1 MPPLVGAA
9 PAVLQEP
16 RGLPGSLGQ
25 SLCASLTLCSLR
37 EKTWFH
43 AKYKTFMF
51 EKTGFNC
58 WWLDQQ
64 IGMYLRGEHSDPAKH
79 FSAKKMESHGICHLT
94 QQEPGADGAQLGKSA
109 ASFFFF
115 FFSLLVVVVAPGAHT
130 AFETFLWA
138 GLARLCLPGQGLGN
152 QGVRLPE
159 YLAQFLGSSRAPCKI
174 KGTAQEAGARQVLAL
189 RGAQPAPG
197 WVLSGRLQ

>member
-1 MPPLVGAA
+1 MPPRVGATS
-9 PAVLQEP
+9 AVFQGP

-25 SLCASLTLCSLR
+25 NRRASLTLCSLR
-37 EKTWFH
+37 EKMWFH

-58 WWLDQQ
+58 WWSDQQ
-64 IGMYLRGEHSDPAKH
+64 IGMYLHGEHSDPAKH
-79 FSAKKMESHGICHLT
+79 FSAKKMENRGICHLT

-109 ASFFFF
+109 AAFFFF
-115 FFSLLVVVVAPGAHT
+115 PLLVVVAPGADI

-138 GLARLCLPGQGLGN
+138 GLARLCLPGQRLGN

-159 YLAQFLGSSRAPCKI
+159 YLALFLGASRAPCMI
-174 KGTAQEAGARQVLAL
+174 RGTPPEAGARQALVLHW
-189 RGAQPAPG
+189 AQPAPG